1 MNKSDGFGVSEG
13 CRFAAMCT
21 AAVITP
27 DKEQH
32 KLSVQTEVCGFSRQR
47 DNDASVCFLP
57 SVSTDVL
64 IQSARKLSGVFSL
77 TFIFSFVLSVHDL
90 HV

>member
-32 KLSVQTEVCGFSRQR
+32 KLLVQTEVCGF
-47 DNDASVCFLP
+47 P
-57 SVSTDVL
+57 S
-64 IQSARKLSGVFSL
+64 A
-77 TFIFSFVLSVHDL
+77 
-90 HV
+90 

>member
-13 CRFAAMCT
+13 RTFAAMCM

-32 KLSVQTEVCGFSRQR
+32 KLSVQTEVCGF
-47 DNDASVCFLP
+47 P
-57 SVSTDVL
+57 S
-64 IQSARKLSGVFSL
+64 A
-77 TFIFSFVLSVHDL
+77 
-90 HV
+90 